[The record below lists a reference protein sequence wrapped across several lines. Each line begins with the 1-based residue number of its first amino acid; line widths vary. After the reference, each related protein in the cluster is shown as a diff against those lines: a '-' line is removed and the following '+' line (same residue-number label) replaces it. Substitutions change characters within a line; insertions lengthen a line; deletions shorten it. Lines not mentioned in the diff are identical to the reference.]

1 MGFLGG
7 DISFIGEEIVFGGK
21 NLSEISKGE
30 WILRKLK

>member
-21 NLSEISKGE
+21 TYPRFQRENGF
-30 WILRKLK
+30 